1 MCHNNLNLLIHSS
14 KKIFLEDNGCSQ
26 IHLKEQEYKL
36 TSCPIFSMIIKMG
49 IKNYL
54 DSDMGV
60 LAEWEQQLLHFW
72 LELKMVDSGLQV
84 GSTLI

>member
-1 MCHNNLNLLIHSS
+1 MPYLQMCHNNLNLLIHSS
-14 KKIFLEDNGCSQ
+14 KKIFLEDNGGSQ

-36 TSCPIFSMIIKMG
+36 TSCIFSMIIKMG

-60 LAEWEQQLLHFW
+60 LAEWEQQLLHF
-72 LELKMVDSGLQV
+72 
-84 GSTLI
+84 

>member
-1 MCHNNLNLLIHSS
+1 MPYLQMCHNNLNLLIHSS

-60 LAEWEQQLLHFW
+60 LAECEQQLLHF
-72 LELKMVDSGLQV
+72 
-84 GSTLI
+84 